1 MRLPDPAIGP
11 EGNRVTARPQSVLL
25 KFGATAENRVL
36 MLAIA
41 YAGGA
46 ALQKGLGF
54 LLFMWFAGSLSVD
67 DYARFGLLY
76 ALQTGVAALAL
87 AGIIETTIGGLK
99 DADDSDGQKALLR
112 SANVVF
118 LLTSGIAIFAIP
130 MAFSWSGTYGWPAIV
145 GAAVSGAL
153 SAFFILQAQLARIVE
168 RHGVA
173 LLLGFLPGLIGLLGG
188 LAGFLIEPSPRAF
201 FLGSTIG
208 LVTSLP
214 LAGFAK
220 LGFANAFLRDVRA
233 RRILLTMGPFV
244 LVALVDWFLGYGSTY
259 LTKAFFA
266 NEVVARFVFAYTLS
280 SIMHLVATSL
290 NQAWSP
296 RVYRMIHSEPLTA
309 VERGNRRFYLLQGLI
324 LGAVGAG
331 LLIAVPIAV
340 AMIPSMAAY
349 RNLQLECFILFAIY
363 ACVIPWYHT
372 QNYYYAHQQGPVL
385 MRISIVSS
393 LLGLAFW
400 VAAAVVLGP
409 IGAYVGLLLMTLVK
423 VLGGVFWARR
433 TWGIWIL
440 WQGPALGLTLLA
452 VGAWTSV
459 TLAP

>member
-1 MRLPDPAIGP
+1 MIVERL
-11 EGNRVTARPQSVLL
+11 ARLVGGRIMFFAL
-25 KFGATAENRVL
+25 
-36 MLAIA
+36 A

-46 ALQKGLGF
+46 AVQKGLGF
-54 LLFMWFAGSLSVD
+54 VLFMWFAGTLSVD

-99 DADDSDGQKALLR
+99 NAGDDAGQRALLR

-118 LLTSGIAIFAIP
+118 LVTAGLAVFAVP
-130 MAFSWSGTYGWPAIV
+130 TAFSWSGTYGWPAIV

-153 SAFFILQAQLARIVE
+153 TAFFILQAQLARIVE

-188 LAGFLIEPSPRAF
+188 LGGFLTEPSPRAF
-201 FLGSTIG
+201 FVGSTCG
-208 LVTSLP
+208 LVASLP
-214 LAGFAK
+214 LVAFAR
-220 LGFANAFLRDVRA
+220 LGFADSFLRDVGA

-296 RVYRMIHSEPLTA
+296 RVYRMIHSQPLAT
-309 VERGNRRFYLLQGLI
+309 VERGNRRFHALQGLI
-324 LGAVGAG
+324 LGTVGAA

-349 RNLQLECFILFAIY
+349 RNLHIESLILFAIY
-363 ACVIPWYHT
+363 ACVIPWYHA
-372 QNYYYAHQQGPVL
+372 QNYYYAHEQGPVL
-385 MRISIVSS
+385 MRISIVTS
-393 LLGLAFW
+393 LTGVALW
-400 VAAAVVLGP
+400 IAAASVLGP
-409 IGAYVGLLLMTLVK
+409 IGAYVGLLLMTLAK
-423 VLGGVFWARR
+423 VTGGVFWARR

-440 WQGPALGLTLLA
+440 WQGPVIALMLLLLGTWASVALTPFAVETLLDNF
-452 VGAWTSV
+452 GRS
-459 TLAP
+459 P

>member
-1 MRLPDPAIGP
+1 M
-11 EGNRVTARPQSVLL
+11 
-25 KFGATAENRVL
+25 
-36 MLAIA
+36 A

-46 ALQKGLGF
+46 VVQKGLGF

-87 AGIIETTIGGLK
+87 AGIIETTIGSLK
-99 DADDSDGQKALLR
+99 DAGDNDSQRALLR

-118 LLTSGIAIFAIP
+118 LLTSGVAIFAVP
-130 MAFSWSGTYGWPAIV
+130 MAFSWSGTYGWPATI

-153 SAFFILQAQLARIVE
+153 TAFFILQAQLARIVE

-188 LAGFLIEPSPRAF
+188 LVGFLIEPSPRAF
-201 FLGSTIG
+201 FVGSTIG
-208 LVTSLP
+208 LVASLP

-220 LGFANAFLRDVRA
+220 LGFASAFLRDVQA

-266 NEVVARFVFAYTLS
+266 NDVVARFVFAYTLS
-280 SIMHLVATSL
+280 SMMHLLATSL

-296 RVYRMIHSEPLTA
+296 RVYRMIHSQPLAT
-309 VERGNRRFYLLQGLI
+309 VECGNRRFYLLQGLI
-324 LGAVGAG
+324 LGGIGAG

-349 RNLQLECFILFAIY
+349 RDLQLECFILFAIY
-363 ACVIPWYHT
+363 ACLIPWYHA

-385 MRISIVSS
+385 MRISIVTS
-393 LLGLAFW
+393 LVGLALW
-400 VAAAVVLGP
+400 IAAASILGP
-409 IGAYVGLLLMTLVK
+409 VGAYVGLLLMTLVK
-423 VLGGVFWARR
+423 VLGGMLWARR
-433 TWGIWIL
+433 TWGIWVL
-440 WQGPALGLTLLA
+440 WQGPALGLSLLA
-452 VGAWTSV
+452 LGAWASV
-459 TLAP
+459 TLTR